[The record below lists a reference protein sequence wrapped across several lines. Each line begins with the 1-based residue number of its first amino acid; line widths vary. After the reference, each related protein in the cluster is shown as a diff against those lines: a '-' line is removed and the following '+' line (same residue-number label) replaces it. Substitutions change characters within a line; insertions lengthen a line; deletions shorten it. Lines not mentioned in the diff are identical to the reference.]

1 MCGGDKVNYTQKY
14 LCGCTVIMLVIIV
27 ILSMVIN
34 FGGNSGSSVEMSGEK
49 ESALVEESSG
59 IHLLEITNQGDG
71 SKCVNWSISDYA
83 VVVLTFIILLKLSH
97 LLHYFCLTRKLVK
110 KSVLKERQKTKI
122 NQEKLELAP
131 VERILVP
138 AL

>member
-1 MCGGDKVNYTQKY
+1 MSSKAIKILVTLIVLGAIGVISLIVYFVTAQASVTVNVQGEHAQSK
-14 LCGCTVIMLVIIV
+14 
-27 ILSMVIN
+27 LSQ
-34 FGGNSGSSVEMSGEK
+34 
-49 ESALVEESSG
+49 SAG

-71 SKCVNWSISDYA
+71 SKCNSWSISDYA
-83 VVVLTFIILLKLSH
+83 VIVLTFIVLLKMSH

-110 KSVLKERQKTKI
+110 KGVLKERQKAKT

-131 VERILVP
+131 VDRILVP

>member
-1 MCGGDKVNYTQKY
+1 MCNLSPKAVKILVTLIVLGVIGAISVAVYFVTAQSTATVNVQGEHAQSK
-14 LCGCTVIMLVIIV
+14 
-27 ILSMVIN
+27 LSQ
-34 FGGNSGSSVEMSGEK
+34 
-49 ESALVEESSG
+49 SAG
-59 IHLLEITNQGDG
+59 IHLVEITNQGDG
-71 SKCVNWSISDYA
+71 SKCEYWSISDYA

-97 LLHYFCLTRKLVK
+97 LLHYFCLTRKMVK
-110 KSVLKERQKTKI
+110 TSVLKERQKTKI